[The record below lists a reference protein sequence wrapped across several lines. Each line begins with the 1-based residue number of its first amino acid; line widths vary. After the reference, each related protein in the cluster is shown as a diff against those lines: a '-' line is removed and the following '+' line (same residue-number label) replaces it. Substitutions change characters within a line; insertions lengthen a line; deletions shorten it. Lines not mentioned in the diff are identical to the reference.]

1 MNTQDLGVYL
11 MVWLV
16 SSVLVWILIGDDL
29 SVKSKIIIPIIMT
42 VFTVLFRIAVY
53 LMTGE

>member
-1 MNTQDLGVYL
+1 MNTQDLGIYL

-29 SVKSKIIIPIIMT
+29 SVKAKIIIPIIMT
-42 VFTVLFRIAVY
+42 VFMVLFRIAIY